1 MILTYLA
8 APLSPLPGETLAG
21 NIAEAKKHYAI
32 LSDKLR
38 TRVFVA
44 DWILH
49 CEVFAG
55 EKDDDAELRS
65 LGMIRNFRLI
75 DVCHELFLVGP
86 RLSRGMQAE
95 AEYAKSRGLGIQNLV
110 GAIVAEPYEVCTL
123 CLAKF
128 RERSGG

>member
-1 MILTYLA
+1 MSMIITYLA
-8 APLSPLPGETLAG
+8 APLTPLPGETLAG
-21 NIAEAKKHYAI
+21 NLVAAKKQYAI

-55 EKDDDAELRS
+55 DKDDDMELRS
-65 LGMIRNFRLI
+65 LGMTRNFRLI
-75 DVCHELFLVGP
+75 EVCHELFLVGS

-110 GAIVAEPYEVCTL
+110 GEIE
-123 CLAKF
+123 
-128 RERSGG
+128 